1 MFSNLQIGCK
11 FLRVKRKKIPKNPMS
26 FEHSKLSFLFMTPC
40 FAYFQPSLSLDS
52 TIETLLIKSENDF
65 ISVEQ
70 DKEPLSARKRHS
82 QQLNQAPSTVGH
94 YQHQHQHQQQQKRDD
109 NIRQLLDVT
118 NTLTFEEL
126 RDFEMR

>member
-1 MFSNLQIGCK
+1 
-11 FLRVKRKKIPKNPMS
+11 MS
-26 FEHSKLSFLFMTPC
+26 FEHSKLSFLFTTPC

-82 QQLNQAPSTVGH
+82 QQLNQAPSTGGH
-94 YQHQHQHQQQQKRDD
+94 YQHQQQQKRDD